1 MIDSDLDV
9 ERLSASVGR
18 YSLSLVRS
26 KPAAEDLAQE
36 SWSRALPALRDGG
49 GHANPE
55 ALLLR
60 VARNAWID
68 GLRRD
73 ARKAKM
79 LQETLPEEATIDRPL
94 LSIELAPVFAALN
107 AFLPK
112 LQRTVFLL
120 RDVLGYSIKETA
132 ARLGTSE
139 GAVKAAHVRARRS
152 LALVQGALSREEGPG
167 LPADENE
174 RVEAHLMADAYARG
188 RHRHARGACQ
198 RGRRACRRDN
208 CPCRARCRTPFH
220 GAVERGGPKH
230 CFRRECCRKRLSEWG
245 ASRK

>member
-188 RHRHARGACQ
+188 DIGTLVALANGEARMQARQLPVQGTVSHAVPRS
-198 RGRRACRRDN
+198 
-208 CPCRARCRTPFH
+208 
-220 GAVERGGPKH
+220 
-230 CFRRECCRKRLSEWG
+230 RREGRPEALFSTGMLSQ
-245 ASRK
+245 AA